1 MRSFT
6 PALVSAVLICSCALD
21 TSSEAPDGESAYPED
36 DPATYEA
43 VYGNASAL
51 SEPGSWTPD
60 VVGGNV
66 RYDDAPAWQ
75 GGRNCTGTFTAG
87 ARELKAH
94 LVATYPQITSIGGYS
109 CRQNTADAS
118 KTSVHGT
125 GRALD
130 IMIRT
135 DRSKADNGK
144 GDPIARW
151 LINNATELGVQY
163 IIWDRTSYN
172 SSRSGRKYRAYTG
185 PNPHVDHLHVELNLA
200 GANKRTSWYGGTPT
214 PARPIAETRVSTG
227 TGDNSVFV
235 GATIPTR
242 QRVAPGARVRQEWRL
257 RNTGTTTWTN
267 PRYGLARTSGP
278 SFEGPS
284 SIGLPAGTSV
294 APGGTALFVLDATA
308 PTEPGVHT
316 ARFRMAA
323 GDASNTFGARVYL
336 ELEVRSTAD
345 RGCRS
350 ATLGR
355 DVPSN
360 TCVQVAYAG
369 CGQKSCGWYQCTNG
383 AWTCASRAGCGD
395 DSSFANDAC
404 SACVSTGH
412 VCRENADC
420 CGSGDGSAIQCLAGY
435 CSDTS
440 MCGVPARDCSS
451 RSDCC
456 MGLACSPSEG
466 GGATQCCLRGGDRC
480 TANADCCGDMT
491 CDGGRCTARV
501 PGQSCAA
508 TQDCGGSSYCEGG
521 VCQ

>member
-1 MRSFT
+1 MRHFT
-6 PALVSAVLICSCALD
+6 PALVSAVLICSCAFEPSLD
-21 TSSEAPDGESAYPED
+21 GPDAESAYPED

-43 VYGNASAL
+43 VHGAGSAL
-51 SEPGSWTPD
+51 SAPGSWTPD
-60 VVGGNV
+60 AVGGYV

-75 GGRNCTGTFTAG
+75 RGRNCTGTFTPG
-87 ARELKAH
+87 ARALKAR
-94 LVATYPQITSIGGYS
+94 LIAAYPQISSIGGYS

-135 DRSKADNGK
+135 DGGRADNGK
-144 GDPIARW
+144 GDPIAHW
-151 LINNATELGVQY
+151 LITHATELGVQY

-200 GANKRTSWYGGTPT
+200 GSRAAAPTPSPMPTETPAPT
-214 PARPIAETRVSTG
+214 PA
-227 TGDNSVFV
+227 TGDNSTFV

-242 QRVAPGARVRQEWRL
+242 QRVAPGTHVRQTWRL

-267 PRYGLARTSGP
+267 PRYGLAHTAGP
-278 SFEGPS
+278 DFGGPS
-284 SIGLPAGTSV
+284 SIGLAPGASV
-294 APGGTALFVLDATA
+294 APGGTTSFVLDATA
-308 PTEPGVHT
+308 PTTPGVYT

-345 RGCRS
+345 RGCHS

-360 TCVQVAYAG
+360 SCVQVAYAG
-369 CGQKSCGWYQCTNG
+369 CGQTSCGWYQCTNG

-395 DSSFANDAC
+395 DTSFENDHC
-404 SACVSTGH
+404 SACVATGH
-412 VCRENADC
+412 SCRENADC
-420 CGSGDGSAIQCLAGY
+420 CGAGSGSAIQCLAGF

-451 RSDCC
+451 RADCC
-456 MGLACSPSEG
+456 QGLACSPSAA
-466 GGATQCCLRGGDRC
+466 GGATQCCLRGGERC
-480 TANADCCGDMT
+480 GANADCCGDMT
-491 CDGGRCTARV
+491 CDSGRCTARV

-521 VCQ
+521 VCR